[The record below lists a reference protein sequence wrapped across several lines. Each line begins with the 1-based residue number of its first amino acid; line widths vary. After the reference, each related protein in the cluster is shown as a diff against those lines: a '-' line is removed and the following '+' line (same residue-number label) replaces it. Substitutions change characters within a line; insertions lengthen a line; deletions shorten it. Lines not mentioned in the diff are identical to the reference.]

1 MLIDD
6 LRANQANLEM
16 RRRYY
21 VWVRDEA
28 RKTLAALDRPSAAL
42 GTNFVVDAYQ
52 ASQILPWSLKRNTY
66 DQIIA
71 GNALA
76 GIGDA
81 QLRDQV
87 SNYYVGADVTGVNIT
102 SVPPYRELV
111 RSAMPYAAQVR
122 IRGECGEKISEDS
135 RGGAIMTL
143 PQQCRLKLDPA
154 LVEKSVRQVR
164 DAPRLELELN
174 RLLVDLDQ
182 KLVSVGVISRRA
194 GKLEQALM
202 QQS

>member
-1 MLIDD
+1 
-6 LRANQANLEM
+6 
-16 RRRYY
+16 
-21 VWVRDEA
+21 
-28 RKTLAALDRPSAAL
+28 
-42 GTNFVVDAYQ
+42 
-52 ASQILPWSLKRNTY
+52 
-66 DQIIA
+66 
-71 GNALA
+71 
-76 GIGDA
+76 
-81 QLRDQV
+81 
-87 SNYYVGADVTGVNIT
+87 
-102 SVPPYRELV
+102 
-111 RSAMPYAAQVR
+111 MPYAAQVR

-135 RGGAIMTL
+135 RGGAVMTL

-154 LVEKSVRQVR
+154 LVDTSVRQVY